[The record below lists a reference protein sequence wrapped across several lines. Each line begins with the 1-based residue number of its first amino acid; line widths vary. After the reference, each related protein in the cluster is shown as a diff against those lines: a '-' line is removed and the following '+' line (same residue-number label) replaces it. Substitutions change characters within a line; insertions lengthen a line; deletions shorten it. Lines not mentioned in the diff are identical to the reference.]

1 MNLQHERVLTLC
13 EMLNLPFV
21 AQTYP
26 VAAQDAAL
34 AETAYSDF
42 LEGLLRA
49 EAAGRNVRKKT
60 MLTRLAGFPAIKTL
74 DDFDYEFAQGVKRSQ
89 IEELAG
95 LGFVE
100 RNENVVLI
108 GPSGVG
114 KTHLA
119 IALDYRAAQAGIK
132 TRFTGRGRSIADTDH
147 RAHAESAEERHAS
160 GHQQLSPAD
169 H

>member
-1 MNLQHERVLTLC
+1 MNLQHERMLILC
-13 EMLNLPFV
+13 EALNLSFV
-21 AQTYP
+21 AQAYP
-26 VAAQDAAL
+26 LAAQDAAL

-49 EAAGRNVRKKT
+49 EAVRKQT

-100 RNENVVLI
+100 RNENVVLV

-119 IALDYRAAQAGIK
+119 IALGYRAAQAGIK
-132 TRFTGRGRSIADTDH
+132 TRFTTAADLLLTLTTAHTQNQLKGVMH
-147 RAHAESAEERHAS
+147 RAITGIGKRR
-160 GHQQLSPAD
+160 GGR
-169 H
+169 